1 MDHSIVWLGDSLI
14 HNITLGVAISDM
26 PPAQLARLLRLAGYR
41 VRVRNFGRSGR
52 TTAVGSAN
60 MGTRFVE
67 AFQFDANPPAIGIV
81 WGGANDPGNG
91 ISTAQTTT
99 NLRAILM
106 GWKFGAT
113 AIVAGQASLP
123 ATGQVGERQVVLA
136 DTSANGGA
144 AQVAVSIGLATI
156 AGAYT
161 DGPSVWECRS
171 CAAGELGWGRVATS
185 ETTATHI
192 SRLVVVGMQWLNYDG
207 GDTLATAYAAY
218 DDSTGVRKAQIDAAA
233 AEGAV
238 YADVY
243 AEMASRIEDGTET
256 QNSYSWHVENGN
268 QHINEHGAAIVA
280 KVVFDAISAQ
290 PGWLAELKK
299 N

>member
-1 MDHSIVWLGDSLI
+1 MRSIVWIGDSLT
-14 HNITLGVAISDM
+14 HNITLGVALSDM
-26 PPAQLARLLRLAGYR
+26 PPAQLAKMMRLSGYS
-41 VRVRNFGRSGR
+41 VRVRNLGRSGR

-113 AIVAGQASLP
+113 AIVAGQANLP
-123 ATGQVGERQVVLA
+123 ATGQIGERRVVLA

-144 AQVAVSIGLATI
+144 AQVATSIGLAAI

-185 ETTATHI
+185 ETSATHI
-192 SRLVVVGMQWLNYDG
+192 SRLVVVGMHYLNYSG
-207 GDTLATAYAAY
+207 GDTVSAAYAAY
-218 DDSTGVRKAQIDAAA
+218 DDATGVRKAQIDAAA

-243 AEMASRIEDGTET
+243 ADMSGRIEDGSET
-256 QNSYSWHVENGN
+256 QNSFSWHVEDGN

-290 PGWLAELKK
+290 TGWLAALR